1 MDRKLHA
8 TRLLAV
14 DDFEP
19 FRRFVC
25 LKLSQTGEFEIIGEA
40 SDGLEAIRK
49 AEELQPELIVLD
61 IELPKLD
68 GIQSARQI
76 RRLSPRSK
84 IVFLS
89 SESDPEIV
97 LQALDAGALGY
108 VQKLFANDD
117 LVPALLAVLEGK
129 QFVSRNLEVPAF
141 DVSNRSTII
150 IDLRDQRT
158 FPIRTLVASA
168 SLLSFALLL
177 VWMAVQ
183 PKPVSAPISEAAA
196 LQLSEAN
203 PNSSRKRSGSA
214 SRAEVQRAF
223 TRNARDEIKTVKP
236 TTVPTISA
244 VARPTNSFAAAIE
257 APPSLPLSVNF
268 NLPAFSMIRIP
279 FIPPSPPASPPIKST
294 VLAPDFVLDR
304 TFRAHS
310 SWVTGVAFSTDG
322 QRLASGSWGESVK
335 LWDVSTG
342 RELGTVGGRS
352 KKEVQTLVFSPD
364 GRWLATENSENT
376 VVLWDATTGLQVRS
390 FPSDRPK
397 GTPGSA
403 WVYSIAFS
411 PDGRWLAS
419 AVDDKTIRIW
429 DVGTGEKVRDLTA
442 LRRSVMYARFSPDG
456 RWLAS
461 GDGDKN
467 VEVWNVSTGQ
477 VVERLSG
484 HKDVVNALAFSPD
497 GRWLASASSDKT
509 IKLWDVA
516 TGQIARILVGHHD
529 LVTSICF
536 GVDGRWLASGSW
548 DKTIKIWNVETG
560 SAVQTLKADN
570 HPVYTIAFDSS
581 GRRLA
586 SGSEDGIVDLWRLN
600 KTGVEAKRQ

>member
-1 MDRKLHA
+1 MDLKLSA

-14 DDFEP
+14 DDFEL

-25 LKLSQTGEFEIIGEA
+25 LKLSQTGKFEIIGEA
-40 SDGLEAIRK
+40 SDGLEAIQK

-61 IELPKLD
+61 VELPKLD
-68 GIQSARQI
+68 GIQAARQI

-97 LQALDAGALGY
+97 RRALDAGALGY

-117 LVPALLAVLEGK
+117 LVPALIAVLEGR
-129 QFVSRNLEVPAF
+129 QFVSRKLEVLAF
-141 DVSNRSTII
+141 DVSNSSTII
-150 IDLRDQRT
+150 IDLRDKKT

-177 VWMAVQ
+177 VWMSVR
-183 PKPVSAPISEAAA
+183 PKPASAPTFETAALQSSGANPSSSRKKSVSAPRAA
-196 LQLSEAN
+196 
-203 PNSSRKRSGSA
+203 SGS
-214 SRAEVQRAF
+214 SS
-223 TRNARDEIKTVKP
+223 RNARDEIKTVRLTTFP
-236 TTVPTISA
+236 TPGT
-244 VARPTNSFAAAIE
+244 VARPTRSFAAATE
-257 APPSLPLSVNF
+257 APAPPPLSVDF
-268 NLPAFSMIRIP
+268 NLPAFSMSRIP
-279 FIPPSPPASPPIKST
+279 FIHPTPPASPPIRSAI
-294 VLAPDFVLDR
+294 LAPDFVLDR
-304 TFRAHS
+304 TFQAHS
-310 SWVTGVAFSTDG
+310 SWVTGVAFSADG
-322 QRLASGSWGESVK
+322 QRLASGSWDESIK

-364 GRWLATENSENT
+364 GRWLAMENSENT

-390 FPSDRPK
+390 FPSDRPR
-397 GTPGSA
+397 GIPGSA

-411 PDGRWLAS
+411 PDSRWLAS

-467 VEVWNVSTGQ
+467 VEVWDVSTGQ
-477 VVERLSG
+477 ALKRLSG

-516 TGQIARILVGHHD
+516 TGQIARILVGHQN

-586 SGSEDGIVDLWRLN
+586 SGSEDGVVNLWRLN
-600 KTGVEAKRQ
+600 KTAVEGKLQ